1 MPDNYFFKDQDQEI
15 IREELL
21 DQTAKSLAQ
30 SFSQRES
37 RPIRREALS
46 QTQLRRFFNDLR
58 NLEKK
63 VQQSSFEK
71 VKPLIKMVKS
81 KVAYSRE
88 KIPSSFEN
96 FMNESISAIQ
106 SEKDFRAFMLHFE
119 AVVGFSKEY
128 LRKN

>member
-1 MPDNYFFKDQDQEI
+1 MPENYFFTDSDQEI

-21 DQTAKSLAQ
+21 DQEAKKLSKSLAE
-30 SFSQRES
+30 REFQ
-37 RPIRREALS
+37 PIRREALS

-58 NLEKK
+58 NLEKR
-63 VQQSSFEK
+63 VDQSSFEK

-88 KIPSSFEN
+88 KIPSKFED
-96 FMNESISAIQ
+96 FMNKCISEIQ
-106 SEKDFRAFMLHFE
+106 SEKEFRAFMLHFE

-128 LRKN
+128 LKKN

>member
-21 DQTAKSLAQ
+21 DQTAKSIAQ
-30 SFSQRES
+30 SFSQKEF
-37 RPIRREALS
+37 RPIKREALS

>member
-30 SFSQRES
+30 SFSQKEF
-37 RPIRREALS
+37 RPIKREALS

>member
-30 SFSQRES
+30 SFSQKEF